1 MNAKIIIE
9 LCNGKIAGIY
19 GSDPNMEIKIYEDL
33 GELTDEQEDE
43 IEQEAATVPYV
54 LYPPSSVFV

>member
-9 LCNGKIAGIY
+9 LCNGKITGIY
-19 GSDPNMEIKIYEDL
+19 GNDPNVEVKIYEDL

-43 IEQEAATVPYV
+43 IEQDVATVPYV
-54 LYPPSSVFV
+54 LYTM

>member
-1 MNAKIIIE
+1 MNDKIIIE

-19 GSDPNMEIKIYEDL
+19 SSNPNVEVKIYEDL

-43 IEQEAATVPYV
+43 IEQEVATVPYV
-54 LYPPSSVFV
+54 LYAM